1 MKNNSNTFEPIEE
14 MNVRLAKKR
23 AGIIN
28 SVYAHFV
35 LYNIPVLKTVPY
47 VIAGG
52 CLASELQGDV
62 PRDIDLFFLNLSD
75 RINIPTHLELV
86 KNNDLQY
93 HDDSLI
99 SSHVIRY
106 NGLIVDERL
115 KYPPSMDINV
125 ILTKFKTWKE
135 LIDNFDMLHCKM
147 VYDPEK
153 DAFFI
158 SKKAYNAAV
167 DKKIVNAKN
176 VPLKSF
182 RVQKFIDRGYTIENV
197 SV

>member
-158 SKKAYNAAV
+158 SKKATV
-167 DKKIVNAKN
+167 FFCLFD
-176 VPLKSF
+176 LD
-182 RVQKFIDRGYTIENV
+182 QIDPIYAQLTN
-197 SV
+197 

>member
-1 MKNNSNTFEPIEE
+1 MRNNSYIFEPIEV
-14 MNVRLAKKR
+14 MNIRLVKKR
-23 AGIIN
+23 AAIIN
-28 SVYAHFV
+28 SIYVNFV
-35 LYNIPVLKTVPY
+35 LYNIPELKTVPY

-52 CLASELQGDV
+52 CLASELQGEV

-86 KNNDLQY
+86 KNSDLQY

-106 NGLIVDERL
+106 KGHIVDERL
-115 KYPPSMDINV
+115 RYPPLMDINV

-135 LIDNFDMLHCKM
+135 LIDNFDMLHCKT
-147 VYDPEK
+147 VYDPGK
-153 DAFFI
+153 NAFFI
-158 SKKAYNAAV
+158 SKKAYNAVV

-182 RVQKFIDRGYTIENV
+182 RVRKFIDRGYTIENV